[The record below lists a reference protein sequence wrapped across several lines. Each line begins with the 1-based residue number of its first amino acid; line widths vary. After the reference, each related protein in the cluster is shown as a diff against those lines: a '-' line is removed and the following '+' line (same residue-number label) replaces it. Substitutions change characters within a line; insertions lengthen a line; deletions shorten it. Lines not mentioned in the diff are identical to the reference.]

1 MTSNI
6 QITIRMVNEHDYA
19 AWNQLYV
26 LYAAFYAV
34 EQTQVMRD
42 QVWQWLHQSPP
53 LISALVA
60 VNAAGDLLGFI
71 HYRAFVRPLAATM
84 GGYVDDIFV
93 NPEVRGQGIARQLI
107 KEVVSI
113 GKSKQWSIIRWVTAE
128 NNQRARACYDK
139 IAEHTHW
146 QTYQIQL

>member
-60 VNAAGDLLGFI
+60 VNAEGDLLGFI

-93 NPEVRGQGIARQLI
+93 NIEVRGQGIARQLI